1 MDDIAREEFLDL
13 VGFLV
18 VVGLIASLFL
28 VIRYTVSTYLL
39 VGNPI

>member
-13 VGFLV
+13 VGFLI
-18 VVGLIASLFL
+18 VVGLISLL
-28 VIRYTVSTYLL
+28 LLIIRYAVSTHLL